1 MPPNGKIRWVEDA
14 QANLSSQGHFPYSAR
29 MMTRDQELWGMASV
43 LLRQHGDRAPV
54 VVAERI
60 GQLASEEKAEGVAM
74 WKEVARR
81 LEQLM
86 GPPKTRN

>member
-1 MPPNGKIRWVEDA
+1 
-14 QANLSSQGHFPYSAR
+14 
-29 MMTRDQELWGMASV
+29 MASV

>member
-1 MPPNGKIRWVEDA
+1 
-14 QANLSSQGHFPYSAR
+14 
-29 MMTRDQELWGMASV
+29 MASV

-74 WKEVARR
+74 GKEVARR

>member
-1 MPPNGKIRWVEDA
+1 
-14 QANLSSQGHFPYSAR
+14 

-60 GQLASEEKAEGVAM
+60 GQLASEGKAEGVAM

-81 LEQLM
+81 LERLIGQE
-86 GPPKTRN
+86 PTQ